1 MSDGWYKERIGDWYF
16 ENSKKSNKD
25 LTKNTKM
32 LIKLLFGKTLRVM
45 TYHLCGLLFIR
56 EE

>member
-25 LTKNTKM
+25 LTKNAKM